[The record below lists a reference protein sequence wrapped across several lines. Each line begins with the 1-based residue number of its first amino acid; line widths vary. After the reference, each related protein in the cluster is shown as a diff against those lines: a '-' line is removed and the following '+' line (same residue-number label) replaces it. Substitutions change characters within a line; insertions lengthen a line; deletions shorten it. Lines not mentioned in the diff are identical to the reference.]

1 MDHISDLKKG
11 QSTEES
17 AGILIAFITSDN
29 RHVPIDCW
37 YALIRFTATRI
48 DAIFGYCHNKQLS

>member
-1 MDHISDLKKG
+1 MGHISDLEKG

-29 RHVPIDCW
+29 RYVAIDCR

-48 DAIFGYCHNKQLS
+48 DAAAATINN